1 MARGAAAVVKLLCI
15 EWLQG
20 NVGESVAE
28 NASSVLEAKGKT
40 LVCMSMCASDPAAYE
55 SLCEC
60 FSLPLQIVIYM
71 CVCVSYL
78 RQGMLPPSEL
88 LLLVE
93 GCEGGPLV

>member
-1 MARGAAAVVKLLCI
+1 MTRGAAAVVKLLCI

-20 NVGESVAE
+20 NVGEAVAE

-40 LVCMSMCASDPAAYE
+40 LVCMSMCASAPAAYE
-55 SLCEC
+55 RLCEC
-60 FSLPLQIVIYM
+60 FSLPLLKVM